1 MFAGHLQLT
10 PTNRKMKTQWFKRL
24 GWFSLPVSLPGAII
38 TLAALAFCVQVFV
51 AVDRHSHSASDTLY
65 GVFPF
70 FTSAFLLFDWIAGR
84 TSRQSD

>member
-1 MFAGHLQLT
+1 
-10 PTNRKMKTQWFKRL
+10 MKTQWFKRL
-24 GWFSLPVSLPGAII
+24 GWFYLPVSLPGTII

-51 AVDRHSHSASDTLY
+51 AVYRHAHSASDTLY

-70 FTSAFLLFDWIAGR
+70 FASAFLLFDWIAGR